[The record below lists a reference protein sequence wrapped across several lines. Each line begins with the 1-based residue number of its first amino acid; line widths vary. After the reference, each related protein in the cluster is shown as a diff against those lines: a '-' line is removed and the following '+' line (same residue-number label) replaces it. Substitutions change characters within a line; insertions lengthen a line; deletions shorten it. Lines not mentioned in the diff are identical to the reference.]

1 MHHKMG
7 YIPLALALSACSRR
21 LLLQATHEDAMTE
34 LRAELQKAQDVLGEV
49 QTALS
54 AAGDTSAAQAV
65 QLEEAQA
72 ATAELQG
79 QLGA

>member
-1 MHHKMG
+1 
-7 YIPLALALSACSRR
+7 
-21 LLLQATHEDAMTE
+21 MTE

>member
-1 MHHKMG
+1 MG